1 MTVLGEN
8 ERFRAVARPDGTV
21 ALDIRVKDEWRT
33 IATLPQA
40 DSGPHAEQWKA
51 WVFRKDAASS

>member
-33 IATLPQA
+33 IATLPHA
-40 DSGPHAEQWKA
+40 DSDPYAEQWKA
-51 WVFRKDAASS
+51 WVYRKD